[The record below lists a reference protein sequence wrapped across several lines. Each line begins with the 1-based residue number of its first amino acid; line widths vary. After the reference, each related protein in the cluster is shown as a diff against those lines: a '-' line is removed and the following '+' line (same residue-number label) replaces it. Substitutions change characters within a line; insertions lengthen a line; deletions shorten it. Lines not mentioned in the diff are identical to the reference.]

1 MEILEILG
9 FITGAIGVYLTLK
22 EKLLCFPVGLANV
35 AISLYLFFEQ
45 KLYADAI
52 QQFVYIIL
60 LSYGWYHWKHGKEK
74 NHSVSITKSS
84 LSFFVSS
91 LTGGIIVAFLLGYF
105 LREYT
110 DASFPWIDSSATAAA
125 FVAQWFVAK
134 KKIEN
139 WILWIFVNLTYIA
152 IYAYKS
158 LWFYVLLFIIYLL
171 LSFWGYRSWKQQ
183 LMKHE
188 ATS

>member
-1 MEILEILG
+1 MEIIEIFG
-9 FITGAIGVYLTLK
+9 FITGVVGVYLTLK
-22 EKLLCFPVGLANV
+22 EKLLCFPVGLVNV
-35 AISLYLFFEQ
+35 ILSLYLFYVQ

-60 LSYGWYHWKHGKEK
+60 LSYGWYHWQHGKEK
-74 NHSVSITKSS
+74 DNSVSITRSS
-84 LSFFVSS
+84 TSFFISS
-91 LTGGIIVAFLLGYF
+91 LTGGVLVAFLLGYF
-105 LREYT
+105 LKVYT

-139 WILWIFVNLTYIA
+139 WILWIFVNLSYIA

-158 LWFYVLLFIIYLL
+158 LWFYVLLFIIYLV
-171 LSFWGYRSWKQQ
+171 LSFWGYKSWKQQ
-183 LMKHE
+183 LLKN
-188 ATS
+188 ATTS